1 MNEMKKKQRT
11 KHKKVDLNNL
21 FVNTPEQ
28 DIPES
33 LRKSVFLDAKK
44 DPAFKRLFGDARLV
58 CNFLNAVLHLDGSDQ
73 IQKVEILDKDVALV
87 QASDEIFSVD
97 VRARNGKKQYFDIEI
112 QGRGHGAF
120 FDRAV
125 LYAGIVAAEAHSE
138 ALRDYDKAKKNLGK
152 TARYKMPHIICI
164 WVCNFPKKKS
174 KESYREEWALYR
186 KSDIGNKKA
195 IPVSDV
201 IKYIFIKLPRV
212 EACKKT
218 IHPEEFAWYDLIA
231 NSERHRE
238 SPDTASEFIRDAYER
253 LRVRRTPKEILER
266 QVRDMIPSAMID
278 DLIDEAVNEERHNQA
293 KKMLDYGFSTKKI
306 AIITGIPL
314 NEVRKMKTSH

>member
-1 MNEMKKKQRT
+1 MNEKKKKQRT

-97 VRARNGKKQYFDIEI
+97 IRARNGKKQYFDIEI

-138 ALRDYDKAKKNLGK
+138 ALHDYDKAKKNLGK

-164 WVCNFPKKKS
+164 WICNFPKKKN
-174 KESYREEWALYR
+174 KVYFHQVTESGGMQENHPPRRIRLVRFDCEFR
-186 KSDIGNKKA
+186 TTSGNSRYGK
-195 IPVSDV
+195 
-201 IKYIFIKLPRV
+201 R
-212 EACKKT
+212 
-218 IHPEEFAWYDLIA
+218 IHPGCIRAIA
-231 NSERHRE
+231 STPHPER
-238 SPDTASEFIRDAYER
+238 DTRKAG
-253 LRVRRTPKEILER
+253 K
-266 QVRDMIPSAMID
+266 
-278 DLIDEAVNEERHNQA
+278 RHDSKRN
-293 KKMLDYGFSTKKI
+293 D
-306 AIITGIPL
+306 
-314 NEVRKMKTSH
+314 

>member
-1 MNEMKKKQRT
+1 MNEMKKMQRT

-97 VRARNGKKQYFDIEI
+97 IRARNGKKQYFDIEI

-138 ALRDYDKAKKNLGK
+138 ALRDYDKAKK
-152 TARYKMPHIICI
+152 
-164 WVCNFPKKKS
+164 KS
-174 KESYREEWALYR
+174 RQNSSLQNAPYYLHLDLQLSEEKEQRKLSRRVGAL
-186 KSDIGNKKA
+186 
-195 IPVSDV
+195 
-201 IKYIFIKLPRV
+201 
-212 EACKKT
+212 
-218 IHPEEFAWYDLIA
+218 
-231 NSERHRE
+231 
-238 SPDTASEFIRDAYER
+238 
-253 LRVRRTPKEILER
+253 
-266 QVRDMIPSAMID
+266 
-278 DLIDEAVNEERHNQA
+278 
-293 KKMLDYGFSTKKI
+293 
-306 AIITGIPL
+306 
-314 NEVRKMKTSH
+314 